1 MAHAVKAGYIM
12 LYVVVIVRKKT
23 SELNETRPKDRV
35 RNTFIF
41 KRTVRVI
48 VGVTLEYL
56 IKDSSQAIF
65 IAEIKRR
72 STVCALRFIRSK

>member
-1 MAHAVKAGYIM
+1 MSELLSISFKCRHEMAHAVKAGYIM

-48 VGVTLEYL
+48 VGVTLEY
-56 IKDSSQAIF
+56 S
-65 IAEIKRR
+65 
-72 STVCALRFIRSK
+72 